1 MSWRDSLGRGT
12 RGRLPHMGSQPP
24 LTTLQ
29 LSWDEGR
36 VGEGL
41 GRGWAGQGG
50 PERWPQLVLRGG
62 AGFGSN
68 GACTPRPAHRC
79 VLSVFMVFPFTS
91 SLFPAFLAVRPTP
104 SCLAKGKP
112 WYVGGSKVPGLG
124 SNGRRLGQ
132 SRGRELA
139 PLLPARMGLS
149 PEGCR
154 ALCSD
159 VSRHQ
164 RCCSDTAPSALRAE
178 GWWSGG
184 WKEPGRP
191 SPVQAST
198 EPSVACLARLH
209 GPSPSGASPTWT
221 LCTSWCASSH
231 TGALFPLLQPEG
243 HMSAVSLGP
252 CPLETPGLQTRSEL
266 VPWGRRS
273 HGSWCQDGR
282 DRAQHKTP

>member
-1 MSWRDSLGRGT
+1 MYPPPRSQMRVVSIHGISLHVQPLPCLPCSPSDPVVPSQGQALVCGRFQGSW
-12 RGRLPHMGSQPP
+12 
-24 LTTLQ
+24 
-29 LSWDEGR
+29 
-36 VGEGL
+36 
-41 GRGWAGQGG
+41 
-50 PERWPQLVLRGG
+50 
-62 AGFGSN
+62 
-68 GACTPRPAHRC
+68 
-79 VLSVFMVFPFTS
+79 
-91 SLFPAFLAVRPTP
+91 
-104 SCLAKGKP
+104 P
-112 WYVGGSKVPGLG
+112 WVQ
-124 SNGRRLGQ
+124 RTARLGQ